1 MKITTTQHIRIE
13 FDDDSVKELSEQE
26 AKELHSDLGKL
37 LSKSHSEENHPIME
51 WSKDW
56 KTPNVLHGGSEF
68 LATTKDTRME
78 LRTSSEIKN
87 TLRSASALAGVDM
100 TSFILSAALQKAQE
114 MITNHNLIYLN
125 KSSWNKLNEAIIN
138 PRQPSE
144 NLQQL
149 MRRKTRNG
157 SPEI

>member
-1 MKITTTQHIRIE
+1 MKITIAQHIRIE
-13 FDDDSVKELSEQE
+13 FDDGSVKELSAQE

-68 LATTKDTRME
+68 LATTKDTRIE

-100 TSFILSAALQKAQE
+100 TS
-114 MITNHNLIYLN
+114 
-125 KSSWNKLNEAIIN
+125 
-138 PRQPSE
+138 
-144 NLQQL
+144 
-149 MRRKTRNG
+149 
-157 SPEI
+157 